1 MSHVVF
7 QIMMKVFCDLL
18 LVGIGDK
25 ELASHLADF
34 TASLLEMGKSTLWL
48 IPHTIVLASRVSGLL
63 LDTQSLKNHP
73 AGHFG
78 SNFSK
83 CQFQA

>member
-1 MSHVVF
+1 MSYVVF

-34 TASLLEMGKSTLWL
+34 TASLLEMGKSTL
-48 IPHTIVLASRVSGLL
+48 
-63 LDTQSLKNHP
+63 
-73 AGHFG
+73 
-78 SNFSK
+78 
-83 CQFQA
+83 